1 MIFER
6 RPLLRVSKNALARFS
21 SQVWAK
27 LLSLILVALVAR
39 YESAAG
45 LGRYALVL
53 TVVGFAGAITD
64 LGLNLFLT
72 REVAKESSGQCQ
84 QELLGTVLP
93 LKLVLSTL
101 GLLGLVAITAIAPL
115 PQNLKPLLPLGSLL
129 LLPEAASGAMRALV
143 NGRQRMEVSSLIDM
157 VVRMFALAL
166 SLLAL
171 ISGLGVAGVLVSS
184 LGAAATGTICYSV
197 VLWRWQ
203 APPVWRWS
211 LPNWRASLA
220 ESYPFALTSVA
231 AMAYARMDLI
241 LLGLWLGEAAAGR
254 YSAAYRLWETFAL
267 LPVSVL
273 DAMFPEM
280 SRLAASPGGIRQL
293 RLQFGNATKL
303 MLLGGMLVA
312 VAGLLSAAA
321 LIPLVYGSKA
331 DYAPSVL
338 PFRLLVC
345 AAPAMFLYLLS
356 GHVLYALGKQRRVT
370 VVMVAVG
377 LVNVALNL
385 VAIPRWGIVGAAGVA
400 LLTEWLL
407 VLLLY
412 PQARHALRA

>member
-1 MIFER
+1 
-6 RPLLRVSKNALARFS
+6 VSKNALARFS

-53 TVVGFAGAITD
+53 TVVGFAGAVTD

-72 REVAKESSGQCQ
+72 REVAKQVSGKRQ
-84 QELLGTVLP
+84 QELLGTLLP
-93 LKLVLSTL
+93 LKLILATL
-101 GLLGLVAITAIAPL
+101 GLLGLVVVAALAPF
-115 PQNLKPLLPLGSLL
+115 PQNLRPLLPLASLL
-129 LLPEAASGAMRALV
+129 LLPEAANGAMRAFV

-157 VVRMFALAL
+157 VVRMIALAL

-171 ISGLGVAGVLVSS
+171 TVGLGIPGVLICS
-184 LGAAATGTICYSV
+184 LGAAAAGSIFYGV
-197 VLWRWQ
+197 VLWRWRM
-203 APPVWRWS
+203 PPDWKLS
-211 LPNWRASLA
+211 LRNWRAYLS
-220 ESYPFALTSVA
+220 ESYPFAITSIA
-231 AMAYARMDLI
+231 SMAYARMDLI
-241 LLGLWLGEAAAGR
+241 LLGLWQGESAAGW
-254 YSAAYRLWETFAL
+254 YSAAYRLWETLAL
-267 LPVSVL
+267 LPTSIL

-280 SRLAASPGGIRQL
+280 SRLATSPDGLRQL
-293 RLQFGNATKL
+293 RTQFVSATRL
-303 MLLGGMLVA
+303 MLIGGILLA
-312 VAGLLSAAA
+312 IAGVLSAAA
-321 LIPLVYGSKA
+321 FIPLIYGSKA
-331 DYAPSVL
+331 DYTPSIL

-356 GHVLYALGKQRRVT
+356 GHTLYALGKQRRVT

-385 VAIPRWGIVGAAGVA
+385 VVIPRWSIVGAASVA

-407 VLLLY
+407 VALLY
-412 PQARHALRA
+412 PQARHSLST